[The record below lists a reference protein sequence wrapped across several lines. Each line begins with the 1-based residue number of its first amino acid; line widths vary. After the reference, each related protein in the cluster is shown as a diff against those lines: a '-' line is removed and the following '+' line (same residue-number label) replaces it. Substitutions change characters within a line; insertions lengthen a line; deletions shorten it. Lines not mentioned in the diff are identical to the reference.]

1 MDLSWTIALFAV
13 MGACAPLGLTRLV
26 KRLGIDDH
34 PNHRSSHDRPTPKS
48 GGIGF
53 IIPFMAILTIV
64 LLGPH
69 HAVLDN
75 FGLNPVQ
82 WIIYLSLIGIVFG
95 AALGDDIWE
104 LSAAAKIAVQFLV
117 SIVFTLTVAHADTLS
132 VPGLGSFS
140 LGSTSHILAVLWI
153 VFFMNALNFMDG
165 INGIAGGTAVIALG
179 FLGAIALA
187 GGNAAMAFCAI
198 VLAACVLGFLP
209 YNFPNARIF
218 MGDTGSQSLGFLIAT
233 WTILGAAQ
241 PDAKISLYVVPLLY
255 FPFLFDVIL
264 TLIKRMKQ
272 NKKIWHAH
280 REHIYQLCTK
290 LGRGHTEVSLA
301 YYVAFAL
308 SGTAA
313 YAFVNRP
320 DGHVLIGIGVLCA
333 IGGATARTIYL
344 AAREENIEI

>member
-1 MDLSWTIALFAV
+1 MSLSWTIALFAV
-13 MGACAPLGLTRLV
+13 MGFCASLGLTHLV

-34 PNHRSSHDRPTPKS
+34 PNHRSSHDRPIPKS

-53 IIPFMAILTIV
+53 IVPFMAALLMV
-64 LLGPH
+64 LIGPH
-69 HAVLDN
+69 HAVLDS
-75 FGLNPVQ
+75 FGLSPIQ
-82 WIIYLSLIGIVFG
+82 WIIYLSLAGAVFG

-104 LSAAAKIAVQFLV
+104 LSAAAKIIVQCV
-117 SIVFTLTVAHADTLS
+117 AGTVFTFTVAHAETLS
-132 VPGLGSFS
+132 VPGLGTFE
-140 LGSTSHILAVLWI
+140 LGWASHVLAVLWI

-187 GGNAAMAFCAI
+187 SGNAGIAFCAI

-209 YNFPNARIF
+209 YNFPGARIF
-218 MGDTGSQSLGFLIAT
+218 MGDIGSQMLGFLIAT
-233 WTILGAAQ
+233 WTILGATQ
-241 PDAKISLYVVPLLY
+241 PVAKISLYIVPLLY

-272 NKKIWHAH
+272 NKKVWHAH
-280 REHIYQLCTK
+280 REHLYQLCTK
-290 LGRGHTEVSLA
+290 LGRGHTEVTLA

-313 YAFVNRP
+313 LAFVQRP
-320 DGHVLIGIGVLCA
+320 DGHVLIGIALLCA
-333 IGGATARTIYL
+333 MGGAAARTIYL
-344 AAREENIEI
+344 AARDENIEI